1 MACLSS
7 VGPVHCR
14 VEPEQ
19 RTSEGFPE
27 LSLGLARYQSCC
39 ILLNKAIYREL
50 MYKEWGNSA
59 PLSPFFTLQW
69 DRHRHGKQRTVIIS
83 SNISTPLRPAFPGH
97 AASLDRPMVFLLL
110 WVLWHRMPSSMNLN
124 FLLWDWSLTGLLTS
138 PQTGRNLSVVRD
150 TVWWVG
156 SVLGFVLRQQLMKL
170 PKLVSNSCYSCL
182 GKSCDHRC
190 TPPYSAVDFYLIP
203 SVCVYELDLICQE
216 HLVTSPFI
224 YFLINHIFMPI
235 LTFAIYFILEVRTQ
249 HYFFNSSY

>member
-1 MACLSS
+1 M
-7 VGPVHCR
+7 GPVYCR

-19 RTSEGFPE
+19 RTSEGFLE

-69 DRHRHGKQRTVIIS
+69 DRYRHGKQRTVIIS
-83 SNISTPLRPAFPGH
+83 SNISTPLSPAFHGH
-97 AASLDRPMVFLLL
+97 TASLDRPMVFLSL
-110 WVLWHRMPSSMNLN
+110 WVPWHRMSSSTKLN

-138 PQTGRNLSVVRD
+138 PQTARNLSVVHD

-190 TPPYSAVDFYLIP
+190 TPPYLAVAFYLIP
-203 SVCVYELDLICQE
+203 SVCVHELDLICQE
-216 HLVTSPFI
+216 HLFTSPFI

-235 LTFAIYFILEVRTQ
+235 LTFGYLF
-249 HYFFNSSY
+249 YSWG